1 MSDVPEFGRMWQAA
15 RVQVAQR
22 RRRRRQVLATT
33 SAAAMILG
41 AVLFSELPLQPT
53 SDIEGDLRM
62 AAELSR
68 RIETWEG
75 PLDSLLDA
83 PGSAWLETTPEF
95 GDVEIRGW
103 LEDGASS

>member
-1 MSDVPEFGRMWQAA
+1 MSDVPESGRMWQAA

-41 AVLFSELPLQPT
+41 AVLLSELPLQPA
-53 SDIEGDLRM
+53 SDLEGDLRM

-75 PLDSLLDA
+75 PLDGLLDT

-95 GDVEIRGW
+95 GDVEIQGW
-103 LEDGASS
+103 LEDGANS